1 MKPFLIRGALACA
14 MLVQAAVSAAAGDAK
29 VTDASFRCMNQMTPV
44 RGFYVDNLN
53 GPKALQQ
60 TLKVAQSKDGGRY
73 PEGSVVQLVPTEA
86 MVKLPEGSSPATN
99 DWEFFELDVD
109 AKGTRIHKRG
119 FADVVNKFGGNCLA
133 CHAQAQPKWDMVCEQ
148 GHGCAPIPLTPAMT
162 RAVQRSDPRC
172 TPATPLT
179 AEDLHALKDLQTM
192 LKNFKP

>member
-1 MKPFLIRGALACA
+1 MKPFLIRGALACV

-53 GPKALQQ
+53 GPKTLQQ
-60 TLKVAQSKDGGRY
+60 TLKVAQSKDGGSY
-73 PEGSVVQLVPTEA
+73 PAGSVVQLIPTEA
-86 MVKLPEGSSPATN
+86 MVKLPAGSSPATN

-109 AKGTRIHKRG
+109 TKGTRIHKRG
-119 FADVVNKFGGNCLA
+119 FVDVVNKFGGNCLA

-148 GHGCAPIPLTPAMT
+148 GHGCAPIPLTPAMA

-179 AEDLHALKDLQTM
+179 AEDLNALKDLQAM

>member
-1 MKPFLIRGALACA
+1 MKPSFKRSALTLLLLAQC
-14 MLVQAAVSAAAGDAK
+14 AVSAVAGDVK
-29 VTDASFRCMNQMTPV
+29 VTEQSFRCMSQMNPV

-53 GPKALQQ
+53 GPKALQE
-60 TLKVAQSKDGGRY
+60 TLKVAKSKDGGRY
-73 PEGSVVQLVPTEA
+73 PTGSVVQLIPTEA
-86 MVKLPEGSSPATN
+86 MVKLPAGSSPATN

-119 FADVVNKFGGNCLA
+119 FVDVVNKFGGNCLS

-148 GHGCAPIPLTPAMT
+148 GHGCAPIPLTPAMA

-179 AEDLHALKDLQTM
+179 AEDLAALQALQAM